1 MLLES
6 ARMRYRATTLA
17 FVLLMTLTVAPG
29 ADVPWYKHYQR
40 GIDHILAGEAGPAH
54 SELQKALAL
63 EPEPRLQVP
72 TYGPNYVDYL
82 PHLYLAIAAQMLGDP
97 ATARGHLKNA
107 EGEGIAAQSEAGR
120 SLLEAS
126 HILLQVPVAAPPV
139 APPPIVAPRY
149 SVFERQPTV
158 LTDEDYTQV
167 KGQVLDRCQLDEDTP
182 LRQAPWYLHYEM
194 GLELVQRGDPQ
205 RALDAF
211 IEATER
217 RHTSKRKARIYGMWF
232 KDYLPYYQIART
244 HSMLGNWECA
254 ADALDVSRSMG
265 EIQSGDAQ
273 YGEFE
278 KFGQQVRGRVGP

>member
-1 MLLES
+1 MV
-6 ARMRYRATTLA
+6 
-17 FVLLMTLTVAPG
+17 FVLGIALTAASG
-29 ADVPWYKHYQR
+29 AEAPWYEHYEL
-40 GIDHILAGEAGPAH
+40 GIDHILAGQARQARA
-54 SELQKALAL
+54 ELEKALAL
-63 EPEPRLQVP
+63 QGEPRLQVP

-82 PHLYLAIAAQMLGDP
+82 PHLYLAVAAQMLGDT
-97 ATARGHLKNA
+97 ATARGHLRNA
-107 EGEGIAAQSEAGR
+107 EKAGFAAQSEAGR

-126 HILLQVPVAAPPV
+126 QILLQLPVEAP
-139 APPPIVAPRY
+139 AGDPPPRETPRY
-149 SVFERQPTV
+149 TVFERRPAV
-158 LTDEDYTQV
+158 LSDEDYTEV
-167 KGQVLDRCQLDEDTP
+167 KGEVLDRCQLDDDTP

-194 GLELVQRGDPQ
+194 GLELANLGDPQ

-254 ADALDVSRSMG
+254 ADALEVSRSMG
-265 EIQSGDAQ
+265 EVESGDEQ

-278 KFGQQVRGRVGP
+278 KLGQQVRGRVEP